1 MHEYDYG
8 YTYERRRLH
17 RSASSGP
24 CDSSAALR
32 ELVLSL
38 VPDASETM
46 AYNMPAV
53 KVKGKTV
60 LYYAGAAHHLGLYP
74 MPKVIE
80 LLHDELAAYS
90 TSKGTIRIPYSEP
103 LPVDLIK
110 KIVAIRLSEVSR

>member
-1 MHEYDYG
+1 MTTDTPANVDDYI
-8 YTYERRRLH
+8 
-17 RSASSGP
+17 
-24 CDSSAALR
+24 AALPQDHATAVQELR
-32 ELVLSL
+32 DLVLSL
-38 VPDASETM
+38 VPGASETM

-60 LYYAGAAHHLGLYP
+60 LYYAGAANHLGIYP

-80 LLHDELAAYS
+80 LLRDELAAYS

-110 KIVAIRLSEVSR
+110 KIVAIRLSEVSH

>member
-1 MHEYDYG
+1 
-8 YTYERRRLH
+8 
-17 RSASSGP
+17 
-24 CDSSAALR
+24 
-32 ELVLSL
+32 
-38 VPDASETM
+38 M